1 VITGFNNIYIGDFVG
16 ALAGDESNTIRIGDV
31 SNGNGSGSLECYI
44 GGVFNNFQPVGG
56 SVVVITL
63 NRNDDHLGWDFG
75 PSGTGSVPVHRSA
88 PQRRSAPGVS
98 TTGSAKLNGKVGE
111 VEKLEAILAQQQ
123 EQIESLTAQLRKQAE
138 TFTAELKEQAT
149 QIQRVSAQFE
159 ASKVAQVTNNDQ

>member
-1 VITGFNNIYIGDFVG
+1 
-16 ALAGDESNTIRIGDV
+16 
-31 SNGNGSGSLECYI
+31 
-44 GGVFNNFQPVGG
+44 
-56 SVVVITL
+56 
-63 NRNDDHLGWDFG
+63 
-75 PSGTGSVPVHRSA
+75 
-88 PQRRSAPGVS
+88 VS

-123 EQIESLTAQLRKQAE
+123 EQIESLRAQLRKQAE